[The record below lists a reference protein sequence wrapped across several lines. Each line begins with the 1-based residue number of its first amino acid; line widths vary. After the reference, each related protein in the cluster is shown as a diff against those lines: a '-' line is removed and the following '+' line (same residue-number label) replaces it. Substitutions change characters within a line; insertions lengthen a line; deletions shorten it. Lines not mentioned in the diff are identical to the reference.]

1 MGGQKDQFKAIESIR
16 WLFNLADGR
25 HDLVD
30 ISQRSKVSLI
40 SKRRARRAQ
49 NAPSRRPPVALI
61 SDTMFAVM
69 RNPEMTK
76 KISTPT
82 NPPGTKLGQK

>member
-1 MGGQKDQFKAIESIR
+1 MSFDSSTSTSPSSSTLKRGLHPTLGGQKDQVKAIESIM

-40 SKRRARRAQ
+40 K
-49 NAPSRRPPVALI
+49 L
-61 SDTMFAVM
+61 SDTLSVLLHKGLLVAG
-69 RNPEMTK
+69 NE
-76 KISTPT
+76 
-82 NPPGTKLGQK
+82 

>member
-1 MGGQKDQFKAIESIR
+1 MRFDSTTSPSPSSSTLKRGLYPTLGGQKYQVKAIESIL

-40 SKRRARRAQ
+40 K
-49 NAPSRRPPVALI
+49 L
-61 SDTMFAVM
+61 SDTLSVLLHKGLLVAG
-69 RNPEMTK
+69 NE
-76 KISTPT
+76 
-82 NPPGTKLGQK
+82 